1 MTEHWNEHSLDFS
14 RSSDR
19 KFDSTEGTWD
29 ENKTGFTIDTPVTE
43 DDMKVRRQDYE
54 DTNPDVANLQRRQ
67 GYTNHVR
74 ADKSYRFLMMVAA
87 FSKKKLGTV
96 MNVKQK
102 SKPTT
107 TITYADGVYF
117 NSPSSTFTYVDGIP
131 KLINQSNVNQG
142 VETET
147 VEYGERQCD
156 SGGGGA
162 CGVVENT
169 GKIGGQAWLTMP
181 EISGNIQLTPEV
193 YGHIMEAQM
202 IVGSFT
208 KRPIKLK
215 TLVEDTPYQ
224 TLFARLVAIRMGL
237 TKYFDSSDK
246 QKDKI
251 FSRLHQEQT
260 MLLRR
265 IRTVTE
271 QPTTIDYT
279 NSTRY

>member
-19 KFDSTEGTWD
+19 KFDNAEGNWD

-54 DTNPDVANLQRRQ
+54 DTNPDIANLQRRQ

-87 FSKKKLGTV
+87 FSKKKLGTI

-102 SKPTT
+102 SNPTT
-107 TITYADGVYF
+107 TITYGEG
-117 NSPSSTFTYVDGIP
+117 TY
-131 KLINQSNVNQG
+131 INKITKNTKTAAQMMA
-142 VETET
+142 EKKE
-147 VEYGERQCD
+147 EYGEQYGDCD
-156 SGGGGA
+156 SGEGGA

-181 EISGNIQLTPEV
+181 EISGSIQLTPEV

-265 IRTVTE
+265 IRTVKGE
-271 QPTTIDYT
+271 PTKDFTGAGSY
-279 NSTRY
+279 

>member
-1 MTEHWNEHSLDFS
+1 
-14 RSSDR
+14 
-19 KFDSTEGTWD
+19 
-29 ENKTGFTIDTPVTE
+29 
-43 DDMKVRRQDYE
+43 
-54 DTNPDVANLQRRQ
+54 
-67 GYTNHVR
+67 
-74 ADKSYRFLMMVAA
+74 MMVAA

-117 NSPSSTFTYVDGIP
+117 DNPSNTFTYVDGIP
-131 KLINQSNVNQG
+131 KLINRTNRTQAMTG
-142 VETET
+142 KTEK
-147 VEYGERQCD
+147 YGQHTADCD
-156 SGGGGA
+156 EGEGGTCEFG
-162 CGVVENT
+162 ENT
-169 GKIGGQAWLTMP
+169 GKVGGQAWLTMP
-181 EISGNIQLTPEV
+181 EISGSIQLTPEV

-265 IRTVTE
+265 IRTVNRE
-271 QPTTIDYT
+271 PPTDYT
-279 NSTRY
+279 SACGY

>member
-19 KFDSTEGTWD
+19 KFDSAEGNWD
-29 ENKTGFTIDTPVTE
+29 ANETGFTIDPPVTE
-43 DDMKVRRQDYE
+43 DMERRRQVYAE
-54 DTNPDVANLQRRQ
+54 TNPSIANLQERQ
-67 GYTNHVR
+67 KYTNQVR

-107 TITYADGVYF
+107 TITYGEG
-117 NSPSSTFTYVDGIP
+117 TY
-131 KLINQSNVNQG
+131 INKITKNTKTAAQMM
-142 VETET
+142 TEKKE
-147 VEYGERQCD
+147 EYGQHTADCD
-156 SGGGGA
+156 EGEGGA
-162 CGVVENT
+162 CELAENT

-181 EISGNIQLTPEV
+181 EISGNVQLTPEV

-208 KRPIKLK
+208 KQTIKLK
-215 TLVEDTPYQ
+215 VLVEETRYQ

-237 TKYFDSSDK
+237 TKYFDRSDK

-265 IRTVTE
+265 IRTVTGK
-271 QPTTIDYT
+271 PTTIDYT
-279 NSTRY
+279 KTGY